1 MLFYLTV
8 LVLWAPEGDGFRHVS
23 PYQLECEL
31 WSEGAHIGYPC
42 HQRTTPKHS
51 SLNSIAYLFLKGLE
65 IAVIS
70 GLEMSPRVAVSV
82 IQRPKVFIHGLLDR
96 TSHTVSC

>member
-8 LVLWAPEGDGFRHVS
+8 LVHPEGDGFRHVS

-31 WSEGAHIGYPC
+31 WSEGAYTGYPC
-42 HQRTTPKHS
+42 HQRATPKHS
-51 SLNSIAYLFLKGLE
+51 SLHSIAYLFMKVWDLE
-65 IAVIS
+65 MAVIF

-82 IQRPKVFIHGLLDR
+82 IQRPKVFIRGLLDR